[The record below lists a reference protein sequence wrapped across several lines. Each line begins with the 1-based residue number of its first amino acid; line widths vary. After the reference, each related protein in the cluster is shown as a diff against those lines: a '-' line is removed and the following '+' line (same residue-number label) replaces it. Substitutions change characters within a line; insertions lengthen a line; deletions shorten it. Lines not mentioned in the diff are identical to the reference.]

1 MYLVLSSKVVYSA
14 FLEWEERRQWG
25 YWQERQSFPAKPPR
39 CFGIK
44 KTKTL
49 INFKKSV
56 LENVY
61 ILPGFAS
68 YTIKH
73 IKIILEK
80 NSSNFRVFPEV
91 LFRATEAVASIN
103 RSLLNIKGLLV

>member
-1 MYLVLSSKVVYSA
+1 MGRKEAVGALARETELTSKTPTVLWYLKKQKHL
-14 FLEWEERRQWG
+14 L
-25 YWQERQSFPAKPPR
+25 
-39 CFGIK
+39 IK
-44 KTKTL
+44 K
-49 INFKKSV
+49 KKSV

-61 ILPGFAS
+61 ILPEFAS

-80 NSSNFRVFPEV
+80 NSSNFRAFPEV
-91 LFRATEAVASIN
+91 LFRATEAVALIN